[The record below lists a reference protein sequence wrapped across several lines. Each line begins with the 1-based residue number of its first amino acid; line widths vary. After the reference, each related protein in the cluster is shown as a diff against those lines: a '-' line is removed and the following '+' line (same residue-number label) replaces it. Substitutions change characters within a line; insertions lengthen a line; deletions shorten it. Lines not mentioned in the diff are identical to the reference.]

1 MTARELFEKAGC
13 NACVV
18 AVRGPDVHVSYPGG
32 AWLMPAAEWEYYQAI
47 CANWRAAGLDV
58 QPRLPEA
65 PPLRPVLE
73 ALRRE
78 LGEIRT
84 AVAAAGVVLDAVDL
98 EDALVVI
105 ARRLEGC
112 EMQVEAVLALPCR
125 EIQKG
130 GAL

>member
-1 MTARELFEKAGC
+1 MNARELFEKAGC
-13 NACVV
+13 NACAV
-18 AVRGPDVHVSYPGG
+18 AVRETDVQVYCSGG
-32 AWLMPAAEWEYYQAI
+32 HWLLPAAEWERYQAL
-47 CANWRAAGLDV
+47 CAQWRAVGVDE
-58 QPRLPEA
+58 QPWLPEA